1 MQISEQ
7 DEHRHLAVKVTG
19 CSAREVVKASAGYTV
34 LLRSLEIYC
43 LPCLLVLVWFHSNL
57 PNILQSK
64 EQKVTRCSSSLLSNK
79 THQNYLRVSKEEFV
93 SVKYLGSD

>member
-1 MQISEQ
+1 MQILEQ
-7 DEHRHLAVKVTG
+7 DEHQHLALKVTG
-19 CSAREVVKASAGYTV
+19 CSAREVVKASAGYTM
-34 LLRSLEIYC
+34 LLRSLEMHC
-43 LPCLLVLVWFHSNL
+43 LSCLSVLAWFHLNL

-64 EQKVTRCSSSLLSNK
+64 EQKVARCSSSLLSNK